1 LMEKPRIQKRPTMK
15 RYVGI
20 DVAQEQ
26 CARCIVDDA
35 GTIWSEGTC
44 PTDPDEIVRT
54 INAEAN
60 DDSRR

>member
-1 LMEKPRIQKRPTMK
+1 MK

-26 CARCIVDDA
+26 CARCIVDEA
-35 GTIWSEGTC
+35 GTILFEGSC

>member
-1 LMEKPRIQKRPTMK
+1 
-15 RYVGI
+15 VGI
-20 DVAQEQ
+20 DFAQEQ

-35 GTIWSEGTC
+35 GTILFEGTC

-60 DDSRR
+60 DASRR